1 MCVVK
6 IVQLA
11 DYNYG
16 RSNAPRS
23 SLRAILGHI
32 WGTLEAIL
40 DFLDELRIFFDFDW
54 MLSALSIK
62 IHIPFYDHPLL
73 G

>member
-1 MCVVK
+1 MYLVK

-11 DYNYG
+11 DYNYS

-23 SLRAILGHI
+23 ILRAILGYI

-54 MLSALSIK
+54 MLLALSIK
-62 IHIPFYDHPLL
+62 IHIPFYDYLLL